1 MKAAITFIVLGAL
14 LIMTPALSDHLYW
27 QSVQTLISKGPV
39 NGGTMYGY
47 FSARWG
53 IITSLAFGRRAQR
66 WSVLLFS
73 SCDPEK
79 LNKTAPTN

>member
-39 NGGTMYGY
+39 NDGTMYCY
-47 FSARWG
+47 FSARMG
-53 IITSLAFGRRAQR
+53 YHYQLGF
-66 WSVLLFS
+66 WSAGAAMVGVALLVLR
-73 SCDPEK
+73 PG
-79 LNKTAPTN
+79 KTQQNGADY